1 MLSRICVGSEFKV
14 IQYVTKFDNMWDTGN
29 CDVVNFDITLPP
41 TPMVDFLTDVVSYNI
56 TIKL

>member
-29 CDVVNFDITLPP
+29 CDVVNFDIWHKEFSWFDPSKN
-41 TPMVDFLTDVVSYNI
+41 F
-56 TIKL
+56 